1 MSGDLQATEKDGK
14 SNADEPTRAES
25 NDGAAERE
33 SEEEDDEDDEDEPK
47 LKYTKLTGNV
57 AGIYRNNDSTS
68 AFTVAGDKMVT
79 GTHNGNIH
87 VLSLPSMES
96 LRLYHAHSAT
106 ITSVSVSPTPPPPSL
121 QRTET
126 GFSGPAPTSRSAS
139 IQSQAPPQ
147 RGQKPQPQIPNTPNN
162 QIYVATSSLDG
173 HVCVSSL
180 VDPKD
185 VQLRNFARPV
195 KAVALSPDFKNDRTY
210 LSGGLAGNLVLTVG
224 GKAGVS
230 SDANTNSTAAAASGW
245 LSSFGLGS
253 NTGKDTVL
261 HSGEGAISTIKWS
274 LTGKWVVWVNEE
286 GIKIMR
292 SHLKLDSESSEDM
305 WKRIAHAQKPHRK
318 NWTDMAAVWKARAE
332 WISDKKLESDELVPG
347 KGVNGVNG
355 GANTT
360 TKKVEKLVVGWGD
373 TVWVLHVHEGG
384 TGAGKEAGKRQ
395 VGTAEIPHK
404 LQFRDCVV
412 SGLSLYT
419 PSMLAIL
426 AYRTRDDDDKPI
438 AQANDTQKK
447 GRHHRQTGLPPQ
459 LRLVDVASGEEVDL
473 DELSKMSRFESL
485 SAQDYHLGTMYM
497 PTPAPRKESTAQQRG
512 TMENLWEYS
521 GGGYATRMFTTT
533 GSVLS
538 KSSSQDQIDRGSAAS
553 PSLGSM
559 KGVTPTPARRSIDA
573 PPFAANPGLKLFIHS
588 PYDCVLAVK
597 RDLSDHLE
605 WLVEHHQYSQ
615 AWQLLDDHPEVID
628 PSTADTKSVSQ
639 TQSQAQSQPS
649 SPSKAHGSL
658 AEFFAD
664 DSSST
669 TATTCRAHN
678 SVAQKEKRR
687 IGDLWLQ
694 QLISTDRWA
703 EAGKVAG
710 KVLGTSSRWEH
721 WVWTFAQASKFDDI
735 TPFIP
740 STRMKPP
747 LPSLV
752 YEVVLGHYITVDRPR
767 LQKLLEEW
775 DPELFDV
782 SSVVAAIESRLDSRE
797 VTEDTVEDGVQGRD
811 YRILLSALAKLY
823 LAEGRA
829 RDALRCFIRT
839 QNADAAMALIK
850 EEKLLDAVA
859 DDVPGV
865 IMLRV
870 SRSQLENAPQSELEE
885 AASEATTLLVEE
897 AHRGTVT
904 PDAVVAQLTRRGK
917 PFEPFLFFY
926 LRSLWYDNGRAS
938 SETSARGH
946 ARNLTSR
953 RLSES
958 HALVSDHAD
967 LAVQL
972 FATYDRELLSIFLR
986 TSNVY
991 DYETAQQI
999 CESKHYIPEL
1009 IHVLSKTGQT
1019 KRALFLIIGEL
1030 GDVKQAI
1037 EFTKTHPD
1045 LWQDLLEY
1053 SMDKPQFIRGLLE
1066 EVGTT
1071 INPIELVRR
1080 IPEGLEIPG
1089 LRNGLAKMLREHE
1102 IQLSISSGVA
1112 RVLRGEVQMG
1122 MDTLRAG
1129 QKKAVRFE
1137 VVHDTSEKHGH
1148 EHPTTEVDLAVRDV
1162 PTTTTTTD
1170 GYSSEL
1176 LPPQNKRTVLKTA
1189 VRPGHCTTCSE
1200 PFSSASSDSPDAG
1213 DTHLIGFACGHIFH
1227 LPCLLDA
1234 NPETADS
1241 AAADDLLRQ
1250 MRRSH
1255 ESETA
1260 DRADDMGLAGATA
1273 GARGYG
1279 GGRPSVGAK
1288 VAHAHV
1294 IGNVVKGGCVACG
1307 VVEGA

>member
-1 MSGDLQATEKDGK
+1 MSADLQATEQDGE
-14 SNADEPTRAES
+14 NAVNEPAPPES
-25 NDGAAERE
+25 NDGTTERE
-33 SEEEDDEDDEDEPK
+33 FEEEDEDEEDEEDEPK

-57 AGIYRNNDSTS
+57 AGIYRSNDSTS
-68 AFTVAGDKMVT
+68 AFIVAGDKMVT

-106 ITSVSVSPTPPPPSL
+106 ITAVSVSPTPPPPTL

-126 GFSGPAPTSRSAS
+126 GLSGPAPTARSAS
-139 IQSQAPPQ
+139 LQSQAANSQ
-147 RGQKPQPQIPNTPNN
+147 RGQKPQAQIPNTPNN
-162 QIYVATSSLDG
+162 QIYIATSSVDG

-195 KAVALSPDFKNDRTY
+195 QAVGLSPDFKNDRTY

-230 SDANTNSTAAAASGW
+230 SDANTNSAAAAASGW

-253 NTGKDTVL
+253 NTGRDTVL
-261 HSGEGAISTIKWS
+261 HSGEGSISVIKWS

-292 SHLKLDSESSEDM
+292 SHLKLDSEASEDM
-305 WKRIAHAQKPHRK
+305 WKRIAHAGKPNRK
-318 NWTDMAAVWKARAE
+318 GWTDMAAVWKARAE
-332 WISDKKLESDELVPG
+332 WISDKNLESDELVPG
-347 KGVNGVNG
+347 REVNGVNG
-355 GANTT
+355 GSKSTS
-360 TKKVEKLVVGWGD
+360 KKVEKLVVGWGD
-373 TVWVLHVHEGG
+373 TAWVLHVHEGG
-384 TGAGKEAGKRQ
+384 TGAGREAGKRQ
-395 VGTAEIPHK
+395 VGSADIVHK

-426 AYRTRDDDDKPI
+426 AYRTRDDDDQPI
-438 AQANDTQKK
+438 AQASDTPKS
-447 GRHHRQTGLPPQ
+447 GRQHRHTGLPPQ

-497 PTPAPRKESTAQQRG
+497 PTPLPRKDTTAQQRG
-512 TMENLWEYS
+512 AMENLWEYS
-521 GGGYATRMFTTT
+521 GGGYATRMFTAT
-533 GSVLS
+533 GNVLS
-538 KSSSQDQIDRGSAAS
+538 KSSSRDVSRRGSVTS
-553 PSLGSM
+553 PSLGSA
-559 KGVTPTPARRSIDA
+559 KGVTPTPARRPVDA
-573 PPFAANPGLKLFIHS
+573 PPFATSPGLKLLIHS

-597 RDLSDHLE
+597 RDLSDHLD
-605 WLVEHHQYSQ
+605 WLVERHHYTQ
-615 AWQLLDDHPEVID
+615 AWHLLDDYPEIID
-628 PSTADTKSVSQ
+628 PSTADNKSLSQ
-639 TQSQAQSQPS
+639 TQSSQPS
-649 SPSKAHGSL
+649 TPSRAHGSL
-658 AEFFAD
+658 ADFFAD
-664 DSSST
+664 DTS
-669 TATTCRAHN
+669 ATTEATARAHN
-678 SVAQKEKRR
+678 SAAQKEKRR

-694 QLISTDRWA
+694 QLVSTDRWA

-721 WVWTFAQASKFDDI
+721 WVWTFAQASRFDEI
-735 TPFIP
+735 TPYIP
-740 STRMKPP
+740 STQMKPP

-752 YEVVLGHYITVDRPR
+752 YELVLGHYISTDRPR
-767 LQKLLEEW
+767 LQKLLEDW
-775 DPELFDV
+775 DPEMFDV
-782 SSVVAAIESRLDSRE
+782 SSVVSAIESKLESRE
-797 VTEDTVEDGVQGRD
+797 VTEDSVEDGIQGRD

-839 QNADAAMALIK
+839 QNADAAMSLIK

-870 SRSQLENAPQSELEE
+870 SRSQLQNATQAELEE
-885 AASEATTLLVEE
+885 AASEATSLLVEE

-904 PDAVVAQLTRRGK
+904 SDTVVVQLTRRGK
-917 PFEPFLFFY
+917 TFEPFLFFY
-926 LRSLWYDNGRAS
+926 LRALWYDNGRA
-938 SETSARGH
+938 ETESSARGH

-953 RLSES
+953 RLSQS

-972 FATYDRELLSIFLR
+972 FAEYDRTLLSIFLR
-986 TSNVY
+986 TSSVY
-991 DYETAQQI
+991 SYEAAQQI
-999 CESKHYIPEL
+999 CESRHYIPEL

-1037 EFTKTHPD
+1037 EFAKENPD
-1045 LWQDLLEY
+1045 LWQDLLDY
-1053 SMDKPQFIRGLLE
+1053 SMDKPRFIRGLLE
-1066 EVGTT
+1066 EVGTAV
-1071 INPIELVRR
+1071 NPIELVRR

-1089 LRNGLAKMLREHE
+1089 LRDGLAKMLREHE

-1122 MDTLRAG
+1122 MDTLRAS

-1137 VVHDTSEKHGH
+1137 VVHDASVSHGH
-1148 EHPTTEVDLAVRDV
+1148 EDPVRDVDVAVRDV
-1162 PTTTTTTD
+1162 PTKTEKA
-1170 GYSSEL
+1170 GGEL
-1176 LPPQNKRTVLKTA
+1176 LPPQNKRTAPRNGGSKVVK
-1189 VRPGHCTTCSE
+1189 PGHCTVCAT
-1200 PFSSASSDSPDAG
+1200 PFNAEDNS
-1213 DTHLIGFACGHIFH
+1213 HLIGFACGHIFH
-1227 LPCLLDA
+1227 LPCLLDSNA
-1234 NPETADS
+1234 ETADS
-1241 AAADDLLRQ
+1241 DAADDLLRQ
-1250 MRRSH
+1250 MGRGH
-1255 ESETA
+1255 EHHGAGEGSEGA
-1260 DRADDMGLAGATA
+1260 SVGL
-1273 GARGYG
+1273 
-1279 GGRPSVGAK
+1279 GRLSVGAK